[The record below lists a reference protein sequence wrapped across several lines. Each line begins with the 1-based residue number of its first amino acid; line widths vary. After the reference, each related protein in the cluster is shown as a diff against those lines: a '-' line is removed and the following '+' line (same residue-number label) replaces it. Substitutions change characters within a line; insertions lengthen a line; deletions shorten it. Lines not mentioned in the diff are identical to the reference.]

1 MDTIESILKDILDG
15 GPACRGEVSEFWVER
30 IGKDGRTRRNG
41 PYHVLQWRSGGKKHS
56 RHVKAEDLE
65 RVKEQVARGKAVAE
79 KLGELEE
86 AVWDNVGGGTGKK
99 TTAPG
104 PRPAKGGTGRS

>member
-1 MDTIESILKDILDG
+1 MDTIATILKDILEI

-30 IGKDGRTRRNG
+30 TGKDGRTRRHG

-56 RHVKAEDLE
+56 RHVKEEEL
-65 RVKEQVARGKAVAE
+65 EQVREQTARGKTVAA

-86 AVWDNVGGGTGKK
+86 AVWEIVGGGTGKK
-99 TTAPG
+99 TATPTRS
-104 PRPAKGGTGRS
+104 PKRRSGRS